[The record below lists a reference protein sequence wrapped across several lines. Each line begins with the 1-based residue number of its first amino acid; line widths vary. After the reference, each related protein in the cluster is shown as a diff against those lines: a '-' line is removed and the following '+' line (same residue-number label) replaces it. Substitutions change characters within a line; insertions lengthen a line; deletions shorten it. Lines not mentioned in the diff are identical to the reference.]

1 MEEEWKFS
9 YPDLPVSGARD
20 EVISALRDHQ
30 VVVVVGATGSGK
42 TTQLPKMALEYLQEI
57 SAGSGKVVGKRKLV
71 GCTQPR
77 RIAAASVAKRVAEEM
92 EVSLGE
98 EVGYQVRFDDVC
110 GKNTVLKFMT
120 DGILLAE
127 TQGDVRLGGYG
138 VIIIDEAH
146 ERSLNIDFLL
156 GYLKRLLLERAD
168 LRVIISSAT
177 MDAGG
182 FSDFYGKDTPVIDV
196 EGRTFPVETRYLE
209 SRADEDI
216 SRCVARCVDSIS
228 KEGEPGDVLV
238 FLPGEREIRE
248 CAEVLEGRMM
258 ASTVVLPLYARM
270 GMAEQQRVFNTI
282 PGVRRVVMATNVA
295 ETSLTIP
302 GIVYVVDTGVAR
314 VSRWNPSRQV
324 QRLQVEKIS
333 KASARQRKGRC
344 GRISDGVCYR
354 LYGEEDFE
362 ERDEFTD
369 PEIKRSSL
377 AGVILRMK
385 FLGLPEID
393 EFPFLDPP
401 SSKHVAEGYRTLRE
415 IDALDEENELTG
427 IGKTIARVPVEPR
440 LARMLLE
447 SVRVGCYEEMLV
459 IVSGLSVMDPRE
471 RPSDRQKEADD
482 AHKRWDDEES
492 DFTSLLHL
500 WGDLNEF
507 REMGK
512 RGGWQRNQL
521 RKFCKR
527 SYLNFRRV
535 MEWGNLHKELR
546 QVKVSRQVIKGE
558 LGEMKGWASH
568 EVLHKALL
576 VGMPRQVGKYD
587 KEARAY
593 KGVSAREF
601 AIFPGSGMFGQKK
614 PEWLLAYDM
623 VDTSR
628 LWARRVAS
636 IDPQWLEEVVPNLC
650 RCRYHSA
657 KWDRKQGAV
666 YAKEIVMFGP
676 LMIVED
682 RSVHFGRIDP
692 VATWGIFVR
701 EGLLGNGLHRTPKCL
716 GRLESL
722 LAKVAD
728 MEQMLRRVGGVWS
741 DEKVLEFF
749 EARIPKEIYT
759 AKAFNLWETEH
770 GDEILLE
777 MQDVMYDDV
786 TELQYELAG
795 YPSVL
800 RDGGGDAGDD
810 GGQEY
815 PVYYKVAH
823 GDPDDGVTLGVHVD
837 QLLEMSDSVPDWGV
851 EGMLEERVFLLI
863 RSMPKGQRV
872 ACNPAGA
879 TAKAFVSYVCDRR
892 AFGGFGVGA
901 LLAVLAEYLSRQTGL
916 SIDAGMFD
924 MQKLPEELQTKVW
937 VCDDEGNELAMGK
950 SVAEI
955 RKKLSRLL
963 DARFERES
971 GAEWEMS
978 GMLGWEC
985 GDLPDHIEVRGK
997 YAFPAL
1003 VDEGDA
1009 VGVKVYLTEWEA
1021 EWSHRA
1027 GCVRLFLL
1035 EHADHAKYVM
1045 KNIPVSTEVRLYLP
1059 HLGQAGGVNQA
1070 ELLRCAVE
1078 GVFGATLPRDEADYR
1093 KLTSDGRGE
1102 LFGSLEQVGAILAEV
1117 INASREVEAYLEKN
1131 KNDKHLDEVLFDF
1144 RGQLDWLLRKDFMKQ
1159 VGWSGL
1165 QQYPRYFQGIKERI
1179 KRLASLPLI
1188 KDLEKM
1194 DLVHDYLVP
1203 WENAWKN
1210 KRENGALIAAGYL
1223 LENFRLTCLAP
1234 RIVNKGAVSEKKL
1247 AEVLAG
1253 CGVVKHSS

>member
-1 MEEEWKFS
+1 MEEERTFS

-30 VVVVVGATGSGK
+30 VVVVVGDTGSGK
-42 TTQLPKMALEYLQEI
+42 TTQLPKMALEYLREV
-57 SAGSGKVVGKRKLV
+57 SGGSGGRGGRGGSGGREKLV

-77 RIAAASVAKRVAEEM
+77 RIAAASVAKRVADELG
-92 EVSLGE
+92 VKIGE
-98 EVGYQVRFDDVC
+98 EVGYQVRFDDAC

-156 GYLKRLLLERAD
+156 GYLKGLLSERDD

-177 MDAGG
+177 MDSGG
-182 FSDFYGKDTPVIDV
+182 FADFFGEGVPVIDV
-196 EGRTFPVETRYLE
+196 EGRTFPVETRYME
-209 SRADEDI
+209 MREDEDM
-216 SRCVARCVDSIS
+216 ARCVVRCVGEIS
-228 KEGEPGDVLV
+228 EGGMGDVLV

-248 CAEVLEGRMM
+248 CAEVLEGRGL
-258 ASTVVLPLYARM
+258 ARTEVLPLYARM
-270 GMAEQQRVFNTI
+270 GMAEQQRVFTTI

-333 KASARQRKGRC
+333 QASARQRKGRC
-344 GRISDGVCYR
+344 GRVSEGVCYR

-362 ERDEFTD
+362 EREEFTD

-385 FLGLPEID
+385 FLGLPEIED
-393 EFPFLDPP
+393 FPFLNPP
-401 SSKHVAEGYRTLRE
+401 SSKHVSEGYRTLRE
-415 IDALDEENELTG
+415 IGALDDEDGLTSVG
-427 IGKTIARVPVEPR
+427 RTIARVPVEPR

-471 RPSDRQKEADD
+471 RPADRQREADE

-492 DFTSLLHL
+492 DFTSLLHM
-500 WGDLNEF
+500 WSDVSEF
-507 REMGK
+507 REK
-512 RGGWQRNQL
+512 RGWQRNKL

-535 MEWGNLHKELR
+535 MEWGNLHAELR
-546 QVKVSRQVIKGE
+546 QVKVSGRVIRGE
-558 LGEMKGWASH
+558 LGEMRGWASH

-576 VGMPRQVGKYD
+576 MGMPRQVGKYD
-587 KEARAY
+587 KEERAY

-636 IDPQWLEEVVPNLC
+636 IDPKWLEDVVPDLC
-650 RCRYHSA
+650 RYRYHSA
-657 KWDRKQGAV
+657 KWDKKQGAV
-666 YAKEIVMFGP
+666 YAKEVVMFGP
-676 LMIVED
+676 LMIVDD
-682 RSVHFGRIDP
+682 RRVHFGRIDP
-692 VATWGIFVR
+692 GATWSIFLR
-701 EGLLGNGLHRTPKCL
+701 EGLLGDGLHRTPKCL
-716 GRLESL
+716 GRLASL
-722 LAKVAD
+722 RAKVVD
-728 MEQMLRRVGGVWS
+728 MEQRLRRVGGVWS
-741 DEKVLEFF
+741 DEKVLDFF

-759 AKAFNLWETEH
+759 AKAFNKWEGEH
-770 GDEILLE
+770 GGEVMLE
-777 MQDVMYDDV
+777 MGDVMYDDV

-795 YPSVL
+795 YPSVV
-800 RDGGGDAGDD
+800 RDGEE
-810 GGQEY
+810 EY
-815 PVYYKVAH
+815 PLYYRVAP
-823 GDPDDGVTLGVHVD
+823 GDVDDGVTIGVHVD
-837 QLLEMSDSVPDWGV
+837 QLLGMSESLAGWGV

-863 RSMPKGQRV
+863 RSLPKGQRV

-879 TAKAFVSYVCDRR
+879 TAKEFVACLGRGGGMGC
-892 AFGGFGVGA
+892 FGEGV
-901 LLAVLAEYLSRQTGL
+901 LLEVLAVFLSERTGL
-916 SIDAGMFD
+916 GIEAGMFD
-924 MQKLPEELQTKVW
+924 AGRLPEEMQTKIW
-937 VCDDEGNELAMGK
+937 VCDDEGNELGMGK
-950 SVAEI
+950 SVADL
-955 RKKLSRLL
+955 RVKLGGLL
-963 DARFERES
+963 DERFERES

-978 GMLGWEC
+978 GLLGWDC
-985 GDLPDHIEVRGK
+985 GDLPEEIELRGK
-997 YAFPAL
+997 CAYPAL

-1009 VGVKVYLTEWEA
+1009 VGVKVYLTDWEA

-1035 EHADHAKYVM
+1035 EHVDHIKYVM
-1045 KNIPVSTEVRLYLP
+1045 KHIPVSMDVRLYLP
-1059 HLGQAGGVNQA
+1059 HLGGGVNLA
-1070 ELLRCAVE
+1070 ELLGCAVE
-1078 GVFGATLPRDEADYR
+1078 GVFGGGFPRGEAVYR
-1093 KLTSDGRGE
+1093 KRSDDGRGE
-1102 LFGSLEQVGAILAEV
+1102 LYVCLERLGEILGKV
-1117 INASREVEAYLEKN
+1117 IDLSREVEDFLIKN
-1131 KNDKHLDEVLFDF
+1131 KNDSHLEEVVFDL
-1144 RGQLDWLLRKDFMKQ
+1144 RGQLDWLLRKGFMKQ
-1159 VGWSGL
+1159 VGWQGM
-1165 QQYPRYFQGIKERI
+1165 QMYPRYFEGMLERI
-1179 KRLASLPLI
+1179 KRLSSLPLV

-1203 WENAWKN
+1203 WENVWKG
-1210 KRENGALIAAGYL
+1210 RMEDGGLIALGYL
-1223 LENFRLTCLAP
+1223 LEGFRLSCLAP
-1234 RIVNKGAVSEKKL
+1234 VIAQKGAVSEKKL
-1247 AEVLAG
+1247 GEAMAA
-1253 CGVVKHSS
+1253 CGLVKHSS